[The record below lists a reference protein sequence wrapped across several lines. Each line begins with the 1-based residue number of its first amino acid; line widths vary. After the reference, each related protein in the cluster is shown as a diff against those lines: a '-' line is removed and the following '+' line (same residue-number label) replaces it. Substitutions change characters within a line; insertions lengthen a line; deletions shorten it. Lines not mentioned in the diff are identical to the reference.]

1 MNKTISRGLCVA
13 LFGLY
18 ACGDAADE
26 AQSDD
31 TQPTCQRSDANLCDP
46 ELITLL
52 PLNDAVTSV
61 QASAQASGDVYTMAI
76 DASGGGIYSYA
87 QEPWVYVNL
96 SRGEIV
102 YISDYAALSSTDWD
116 IALRRYVIR
125 LNGGVSGPGCAAL
138 APVTGQTFDGL
149 SQVPENLDWQ
159 TDTYIENW
167 PGSCGSLETDI
178 SGFGQPDAPMINAA
192 WEFGQTLCSCS
203 VCPTHTPMIIN
214 TATGAQAKLEVAG
227 YYPGQ
232 DSDINSCSGS
242 SANITLRWQMLD

>member
-1 MNKTISRGLCVA
+1 MKKVLSLWFCLV
-13 LFGLY
+13 LL
-18 ACGDAADE
+18 ACGDTDENTIGEADNNST
-26 AQSDD
+26 QS
-31 TQPTCQRSDANLCDP
+31 CSRSDANLCDP

-61 QASAQASGDVYTMAI
+61 QASAVASGEQKSITI
-76 DASGGGIYSYA
+76 DASAGGISAYP
-87 QEPWVYVNL
+87 QQPWVYFNL

-102 YISDYAALSSTDWD
+102 YISDYEALASTDWD

-138 APVTGQTFDGL
+138 ASVTGQTFDGL
-149 SQVPENLDWQ
+149 NKVPDNLNWQ
-159 TDTYIENW
+159 TDTYIKNW
-167 PGSCGSLETDI
+167 PSSCGSLETDI
-178 SGFGQPDAPMINAA
+178 AGFGQPNAPMINTV

-203 VCPTHTPMIIN
+203 VCPTNTPMIIN
-214 TATGAQAKLEVAG
+214 TALGARAKLEVAG

-232 DSDINSCSGS
+232 DSNINSCSGS